1 MLLHWILLGIGVL
14 VVVLGFLWRRSADS
28 KIRAADSPEKK
39 EKRARSMATIV
50 TCIGGYLVL
59 TQLISIIF
67 GARKNEGFGFSL
79 WPERID
85 VHGFSLSMTVVYMW
99 ILMAALIAIALI
111 LRIFFIKRFKEL
123 PKGVQNVL
131 ETIVEAVQGYTDS
144 TAHGTGELLCSYV
157 LTIGA
162 LLVGSAFLEL
172 FRLRAPASDIT
183 FTFALALITF
193 VMISVYG
200 FKRKGVAGR
209 IKALASPSPVV
220 FIFRVISEIAIPISL
235 SCRLFGNMLGGM
247 VVMDLIYSA
256 LGYGAVAIPSV
267 LGLFFNVFHPL
278 VQMFIFIT
286 LTLTFINDA
295 IE

>member
-1 MLLHWILLGIGVL
+1 MLNWIFLGLSILITAG
-14 VVVLGFLWRRSADS
+14 GFFWRRSANA
-28 KIRAADSPEKK
+28 RLLAADSPEKK
-39 EKRARSMATIV
+39 DKRLRSMATIV
-50 TCIGGYLVL
+50 TVIGGYMFL
-59 TQLISIIF
+59 TELITIIF
-67 GARKNEGFGFSL
+67 GSRESAGFEFSL
-79 WPERID
+79 WPERVD
-85 VHGFSLSMTVVYMW
+85 FHGFSLSTTVIYMW
-99 ILMAALIAIALI
+99 LLMAAILVIALI
-111 LRIFFIKRFKEL
+111 LRIFVFRKFKEL
-123 PKGVQNVL
+123 PKGLQNVL
-131 ETIVEAVQGYTDS
+131 ETIVDTVQGYTDT

-157 LTIGA
+157 LTIGL
-162 LLVGSAFLEL
+162 LLVGSAVLEL

-183 FTFALALITF
+183 VTFALALITF

-200 FKRKGVAGR
+200 IKRKGVAGR

-256 LGYGAVAIPSV
+256 LGNGAVGIPSV

>member
-1 MLLHWILLGIGVL
+1 MLNWLLLVL
-14 VVVLGFLWRRSADS
+14 AVLIAAGGFLWRRSVD
-28 KIRAADSPEKK
+28 KRLLAADSPEKK
-39 EKRARSMATIV
+39 DKRVRSMATIV
-50 TCIGGYLVL
+50 TVIGGYMFL
-59 TQLISIIF
+59 TELINIIF
-67 GARKNEGFGFSL
+67 GTKKSEGFEFSL
-79 WPERID
+79 WPARID
-85 VHGFSLSMTVVYMW
+85 IRGFSLSMTVIYMW
-99 ILMAALIAIALI
+99 SLMAALLIIALL
-111 LRIFFIKRFKEL
+111 LRFFVIKRFSEL
-123 PKGVQNVL
+123 PRGAQNIL
-131 ETIVEAVQGYTDS
+131 ETIVDTVQGYTDT

-157 LTIGA
+157 LTIGSI
-162 LLVGSAFLEL
+162 LVGSAFLEL
-172 FRLRAPASDIT
+172 FGLRAPASDIT
-183 FTFALALITF
+183 VTFALALITF

-200 FKRKGVAGR
+200 IKRKGVAGR

-256 LGYGAVAIPSV
+256 LGNGAVGIPSV